1 MCACGNDTVDA
12 TMDSCPREH
21 LGDGPRVSVMA
32 IVFVA
37 LVCATVV
44 AAALTAFLVVA
55 ATLATT
61 IGTTMGNTTTTGALI
76 RIASR
81 NWLVDRPSCKVLSW
95 RGAVSVATLS
105 SIAR

>member
-1 MCACGNDTVDA
+1 
-12 TMDSCPREH
+12 
-21 LGDGPRVSVMA
+21 MA

-37 LVCATVV
+37 MACSTVV

-81 NWLVDRPSCKVLSW
+81 D
-95 RGAVSVATLS
+95 
-105 SIAR
+105 